1 MIKNGIAAMKAEFT
15 ADGNDPDDVDEM
27 VNVSI
32 HSLVQNQEFSMAIAN
47 SVILQSDFGNS
58 AAPKR

>member
-1 MIKNGIAAMKAEFT
+1 MKAEFT

-27 VNVSI
+27 ANVSI

-47 SVILQSDFGNS
+47 SVMLQSDFGKG
-58 AAPKR
+58 APKR